1 MVTEVRSLDGKIEN
15 NTTGGFSY
23 LIAEKNKL
31 LAITLI
37 GPLSDSGQSQ
47 YEQCLIEISKIEF
60 LVAVINFREVT
71 VVENHGLQFLANL
84 QRALRKK
91 APELGICGL
100 SPFLRDEL
108 TKNGVIRFGEIY
120 NNLREALVRLNAK
133 AAIAIK
139 KQAA

>member
-1 MVTEVRSLDGKIEN
+1 MEN
-15 NTTGGFSY
+15 AENSSTTGFSY

-47 YEQCLIEISKIEF
+47 YDQCLLEISKLEF
-60 LVAVINFREVT
+60 VVAVINFREVT
-71 VVENHGLQFLANL
+71 VIENHGLQFLANL

-100 SPFLRDEL
+100 SPYLRDEL
-108 TKNGVIRFGEIY
+108 TKSGVTRFGEIY
-120 NNLREALVRLNAK
+120 NNLRDALVRLNAK
-133 AAIAIK
+133 AAGVK